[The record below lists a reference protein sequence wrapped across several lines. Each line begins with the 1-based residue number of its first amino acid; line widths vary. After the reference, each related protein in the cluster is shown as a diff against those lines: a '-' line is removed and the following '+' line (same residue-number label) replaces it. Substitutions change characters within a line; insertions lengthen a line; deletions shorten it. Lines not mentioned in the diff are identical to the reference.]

1 MTNPDGE
8 ADDTPAAGD
17 EPLVSCVIVN
27 YNTRE
32 QTATFLRSLVA
43 ETESLACQIV
53 VVDNGSADGSVAA
66 FRAEFPSITVVDTG
80 ENLGFAGGV
89 NVGAYHANGKYL
101 LLLNPDMVA
110 LPGSVKALLDFAET
124 HPEYGLYGGRTVAA
138 DGTLEPSSCW
148 AAPTLWSLLMFATTL
163 STAFRKSPIF
173 DPESMG
179 TWQRDTVREVEIVT
193 GCLLL
198 VRRAL
203 FYEVGRMDEDY
214 FLYGEDAEFS
224 LRMRALGHRAVIV
237 PAAEMVHEVG
247 GSSVSGNKGCMVM
260 AGKVTMLRKLW
271 SPTRAAIGTRLLLAG
286 TASRAF
292 LEKVLRRSG
301 PWRTVWQRRRD
312 WWIGY
317 PGARA
322 TVFGLPVEREGA
334 AR

>member
-1 MTNPDGE
+1 MTIPDDE
-8 ADDTPAAGD
+8 AVREPAAGGD
-17 EPLVSCVIVN
+17 PLVSCVIVN
-27 YNTRE
+27 YNTRD
-32 QTATFLRSLVA
+32 QTAAFLRSLVA
-43 ETESLACQIV
+43 ETGSIASQII
-53 VVDNGSADGSVAA
+53 VVDNGSADGSVDA
-66 FRAEFPSITVVDTG
+66 FRDEFPSITVVDTG
-80 ENLGFAGGV
+80 ENLGFARGV
-89 NVGAYHANGKYL
+89 NVGADHARGKYL

-110 LPGSVKALLDFAET
+110 LPGSVRALLDFAET
-124 HPEYGLYGGRTVAA
+124 HPEYGLYGGRTIAG

-179 TWQRDTVREVEIVT
+179 RWQRDTVREVEIVT

-198 VRRAL
+198 VRRDL
-203 FYEVGRMDEDY
+203 FFEAGRMDEDY

-237 PAAEMVHEVG
+237 PTAEMVHEVC

-271 SPTRAAIGTRLLLAG
+271 SPARAAVGTRLLLAG
-286 TASRAF
+286 TAVRAL
-292 LEKVLRRSG
+292 LERVLRRPG

-322 TVFGLPVEREGA
+322 TIFGLPVEREGA